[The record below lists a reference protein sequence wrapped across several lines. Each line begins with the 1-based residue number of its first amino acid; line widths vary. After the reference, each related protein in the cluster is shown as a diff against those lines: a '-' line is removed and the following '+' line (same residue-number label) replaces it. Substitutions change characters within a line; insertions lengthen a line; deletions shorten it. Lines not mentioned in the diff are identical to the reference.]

1 MTTKSS
7 ADLAQEVI
15 NLVSVEQIGEDKFVA
30 SAAPDEHQ
38 SGAGRVYGGLVV
50 AQALA
55 AAEATVP
62 TDRPPGSFQCRFLRP
77 GNESKPIHYR
87 VERDLDGGSFTHR
100 RVVADQDGKPILTCS
115 IMFHRGETGIAHQP
129 PMPEVSSPEE
139 IRAEL
144 LSRHRSGEK
153 LSAALNAFLIGPSP
167 IELVPVNP
175 EHWDPTIPSDA
186 PVQSWI
192 RIATPLSDEPRLHRA
207 ILAYASDMALLQ
219 AADVR
224 HGLSWFRGEINQP
237 SLDHA
242 IWFHDDFRADEWLLY
257 VTESPWAGRGRA
269 LTRGQIFASDGR
281 LVASTTQEGL
291 IRLLKPAA

>member
-1 MTTKSS
+1 MTTKTS
-7 ADLAQEVI
+7 ADLANEVI
-15 NLVSVEQIGEDKFVA
+15 NLVSVERIDEDRFVA

-62 TDRPPGSFQCRFLRP
+62 ADRPPGSFQCRFLRP

-115 IMFHRGETGIAHQP
+115 IMFHRGESGVAHQP
-129 PMPEVSSPEE
+129 QMPEVPAPED

-144 LSRHRSGEK
+144 LSRHRSGET
-153 LSAALNAFLIGPSP
+153 LSAALNAFLIEPSP
-167 IELVPVNP
+167 IEFIPVSA
-175 EHWDPTIPSDA
+175 EQWDPTIPSDA
-186 PVQSWI
+186 PVCAWL
-192 RIATPLSDEPRLHRA
+192 RIATPLSDDPRLHRA

-224 HGLSWFRGEINQP
+224 HALSWFRGEINQP

-242 IWFHDDFRADEWLLY
+242 IWFHDEVRADEWLLY

-269 LTRGQIFASDGR
+269 LTRGQMFASDGR
-281 LVASTTQEGL
+281 LVASTAQEGL
-291 IRLLKPAA
+291 IRLLKPKE